1 MRFWDASAIVPLLIN
16 EPQHTAVDALVE
28 EDSEL
33 LVWWGTPVEIVSA
46 LARRERDGS
55 LQAVE
60 VTQAIAAL
68 AELSE
73 TWEEIVPSDRIRR
86 VATRLLRHHPLRAAD
101 SLQLAAALVAAD
113 DQPGSLE
120 IVSLD
125 AKLNNIARRE
135 GFRVIDLP

>member
-1 MRFWDASAIVPLLIN
+1 MRFWDASAIVPLVIN
-16 EPQHTAVDALVE
+16 EPQHSAIDALVE

-33 LVWWGTPVEIVSA
+33 LVWWSTPVEIVSA
-46 LARRERDGS
+46 LARREREGL
-55 LQAVE
+55 LQADE

-68 AELSE
+68 TELSE

-86 VATRLLRHHPLRAAD
+86 VATRLLRQHRLRAAD

-113 DQPGSLE
+113 DQPASLD

-125 AKLNNIARRE
+125 AKLNDIARRE
-135 GFRVIDLP
+135 GFRVIDVP